1 MKRILSIFLALIFAA
16 VCAGCQISSVPHTDP
31 VPDMPLPDPTDPPA
45 FIAEPENSTS
55 PKGFAENMVL
65 SRPEYPAAESYDN
78 ASPRAPIDSAYL
90 DDVRAFAFSA
100 AVKALK
106 SAADPQKSAMT
117 SPMSLY
123 FVLAMLADS
132 ATGASRDELFSA
144 LGVGEGAAYTSAVE
158 AAKLYESLNCDNEY
172 SKCAIYNSL
181 WLSRDLAFNK
191 TKLDELA
198 KSYYAES
205 IVTDFASDGY
215 KNAVAQ
221 WISERTDGFLNP
233 SPDAFDAPKDP
244 PLIMMLINTVY
255 FKSEWMD
262 CFSAEFTKP
271 DTFTSLSGAAQTCD
285 FMNATRQGS
294 FYRGEG
300 YTTASLSLK
309 DGFMR
314 FILPDEGV
322 SPMDILNDSAKLDKA
337 VNFGYDESG
346 FGEVVWKIPKF
357 KFDTTFDLTN
367 AVKQMGFDCAF
378 DGSADFSALTD
389 ADLFISRVSQGS
401 RVAIDENGI
410 EAAAYT
416 DMMACGSALPTDKAD
431 MILDRPFIFV
441 IENEGV
447 PLFVG
452 IVNEVG

>member
-1 MKRILSIFLALIFAA
+1 MKRIFAIFLALLFAA
-16 VCAGCQISSVPHTDP
+16 ACAGCQTLPSSDPGADAPGTDP
-31 VPDMPLPDPTDPPA
+31 TNPPA
-45 FIAEPENSTS
+45 PVNEPA
-55 PKGFAENMVL
+55 GFVENMVL
-65 SRPEYPAAESYDN
+65 SRPEYPAAASYDS
-78 ASPRAPIDSAYL
+78 ASSLAPIDDAYL
-90 DDVRAFAFSA
+90 EDVRAFAFSA
-100 AVKALK
+100 AVKALS
-106 SAADPQKSAMT
+106 SASNPKKSAMT

-132 ATGASRDELFSA
+132 ASGASRDELFHA
-144 LGVGEGAAYTSAVE
+144 LGVRDNAAYANAVE
-158 AAKLYESLNCDNEY
+158 AVKLYQSLSCDNEY
-172 SKCAIYNSL
+172 SKCSIYNSL
-181 WLSRDLAFNK
+181 WLNRDLAFK
-191 TKLDELA
+191 KEKLDELA
-198 KSYYAES
+198 RSYYAES
-205 IVTDFASDGY
+205 IVTDFTSGSY
-215 KNAVAQ
+215 KNAIAQ

-233 SPDAFDAPKDP
+233 SPDAFDAPKNP

-262 CFSAEFTKP
+262 CFNAEFTKP
-271 DTFTSLSGAAQTCD
+271 DTFTSIDGEAQTCD
-285 FMNATRQGS
+285 FMNSTRQGS
-294 FYRGEG
+294 FYRGDG

-309 DGFMR
+309 TGFIR

-322 SPMDILNDSAKLDKA
+322 SPLDVLNDSAKLDKA
-337 VNFGYDESG
+337 VNFSYEESG

-357 KFDTTFDLTN
+357 KFDTTFDLTS
-367 AVKQMGFDCAF
+367 AVKQLGFESAF

-389 ADLFISRVSQGS
+389 SELFISRVSQGS
-401 RVAIDENGI
+401 RIAIDENGV

-416 DMMACGSALPTDKAD
+416 DMMACGAALPTDKAE